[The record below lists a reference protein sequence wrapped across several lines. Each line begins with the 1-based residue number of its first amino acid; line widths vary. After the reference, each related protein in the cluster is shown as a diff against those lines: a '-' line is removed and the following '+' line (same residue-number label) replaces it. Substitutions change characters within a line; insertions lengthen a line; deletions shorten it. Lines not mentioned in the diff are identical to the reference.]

1 MLAVAAAVALAA
13 LAIGAFLLTR
23 GESGISG
30 PPPPPALADAVPFDG
45 RSPREP
51 AAEGT
56 RVLVALPRPALG
68 STRIRDPAAQR
79 RYVASLRDES
89 RALRSALGARGVQLS
104 HVVTFERTFDGFAA
118 TVRTSDLAR
127 LDSLGVRVRPVRR
140 FYPATSEPV
149 RIPGVGVPG
158 APPSLGGV
166 PVAVLASGVDARH
179 PLLTGRLD
187 RGRDVIDTDN
197 DPAPA
202 RDPRGGRR
210 ESSGTAL
217 AGVLV
222 AAGERV
228 LPIRVAGAAA
238 RRAGDGAGGGRAVGP
253 APGGPGARRRPRR
266 RRRHGRPR
274 RRRPRRRERAV
285 RGLRRLG
292 RDARRARRRRPRHA
306 GGRAGRRR
314 GGRRRP
320 AGHRRLAR
328 RGARG
333 AHRRRARRPG
343 GRAARPAHDR
353 RHGRARR
360 GAARR
365 RAAAERAE
373 DRGPSTRAAAPPRR
387 SLRGR
392 IAVVEAGNAP
402 VARAAAA
409 AAAGARAVLLA
420 EPRRRR
426 PLPALPGGRLG
437 IPVVG
442 VTGAGAQA
450 ALAARDGTTV
460 EVGERGRSSTWPA
473 RSGTSCRR
481 PNPRTSAPGSATV
494 LDSGSLPRY
503 LETFDAHRRGH
514 ADPRRLVS
522 GGQECAQDL
531 AADGAVYAEGR
542 YAPEQHLAGGLTL
555 DGVVEAVNEGFA
567 RRRDPGGGR
576 TGTRR
581 VAPCSTA
588 MRHAADPRRSP
599 SSPCPI
605 ATPASTGFDIAGAEA
620 GSPDP
625 APGCLRVPA
634 PGERPFHDPRGGGLR
649 PALDLGG
656 ESSGVA
662 PTGWATGCASSTT
675 STSPAT
681 AGAARP
687 ARGVRPGQRIPLEM
701 CPCRTSRPGRAV
713 HRRAPDR
720 PARRLRFRVTLN
732 TDNRLMSDTS
742 MSKETGLLREHPG
755 GPRGPAVGDD
765 QRDEVCLRPLR
776 RATGA
781 HRRRDQARVRRPAV
795 AQAVS

>member
-1 MLAVAAAVALAA
+1 MLAVAAAVVLAA

-228 LPIRVAGAAA
+228 LPIRIAGLQPAAQGTGLEEVALSDQLLAGLE
-238 RRAGDGAGGGRAVGP
+238 RAVDPDGDGATDDHVGVALVGVN
-253 APGGPGARRRPRR
+253 APYAGFGDSA
-266 RRRHGRPR
+266 
-274 RRRPRRRERAV
+274 ETRAV
-285 RGLRRLG
+285 RAAADLG
-292 RDARRARRRRPRHA
+292 TLVVA
-306 GGRAGRRR
+306 
-314 GGRRRP
+314 P
-320 AGHRRLAR
+320 AGDEGAGAGPQGTVGSPGAAPAALTVGALA
-328 RGARG
+328 A
-333 AHRRRARRPG
+333 P
-343 GRAARPAHDR
+343 AAVSRVQLTIGDT
-353 RHGRARR
+353 GVR
-360 GAARR
+360 GAALLGG
-365 RAAAERAE
+365 APP
-373 DRGPSTRAAAPPRR
+373 PSGLKTAPVTRAAAPPRR

-460 EVGERGRSSTWPA
+460 EVGEAQPGAVPVPASGGTPAALSPFSSRGPAASGALKPDLVAPGAALTSVPGRGGAVVGGSAISAAEAAVEAARLSRARPDASPDQLRASLMAAADGEAAPPA
-473 RSGTSCRR
+473 RDAGAGVLRTPAVGAFLTASTRDLRRGDPCPGSRPCVRVVIANRSATDADLDLAVLKDDGT
-481 PNPRTSAPGSATV
+481 SATV
-494 LDSGSLPRY
+494 APARLLVPAGSRREAELRVLAGSAGLASGR
-503 LETFDAHRRGH
+503 LEARSAG
-514 ADPRRLVS
+514 RLVLAHPFAVRTRGAAPPPLGPLRLQRGGKGEVTGVRFALGAFRLGDPLGAGTAVRLASRLDLSLVSS
-522 GGQECAQDL
+522 GRIVE
-531 AADGAVYAEGR
+531 R
-542 YAPEQHLAGGLTL
+542 LTP
-555 DGVVEAVNEGFA
+555 F
-567 RRRDPGGGR
+567 
-576 TGTRR
+576 
-581 VAPCSTA
+581 
-588 MRHAADPRRSP
+588 
-599 SSPCPI
+599 
-605 ATPASTGFDIAGAEA
+605 AGARELL
-620 GSPDP
+620 P
-625 APGCLRVPA
+625 AEYAYRVPA
-634 PGERPFHDPRGGGLR
+634 ATLG
-649 PALDLGG
+649 ALG
-656 ESSGVA
+656 SGTYA
-662 PTGWATGCASSTT
+662 FRATAR
-675 STSPAT
+675 SPA
-681 AGAARP
+681 GGKP
-687 ARGVRPGQRIPLEM
+687 AIA
-701 CPCRTSRPGRAV
+701 TSRPF
-713 HRRAPDR
+713 RR
-720 PARRLRFRVTLN
+720 
-732 TDNRLMSDTS
+732 
-742 MSKETGLLREHPG
+742 
-755 GPRGPAVGDD
+755 
-765 QRDEVCLRPLR
+765 
-776 RATGA
+776 
-781 HRRRDQARVRRPAV
+781 
-795 AQAVS
+795 